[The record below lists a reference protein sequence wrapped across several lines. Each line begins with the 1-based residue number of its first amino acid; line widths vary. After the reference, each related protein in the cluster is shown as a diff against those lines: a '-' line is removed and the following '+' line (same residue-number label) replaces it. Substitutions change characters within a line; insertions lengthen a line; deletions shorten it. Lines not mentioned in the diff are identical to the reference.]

1 MYDKI
6 ILIIFILLFSSIK
19 SQYICSKDSPDI
31 AFRMPD
37 ILDCTNINPI
47 KAKILL
53 RTLNEKS
60 YKTEAILFTNMALT
74 CITADFLNAMLGE
87 QDIHIRTSDTV
98 DYDEMLQ
105 TNNTNIYRNKTL
117 VYDKDTNSYIFG
129 NPIIECVTHAFY
141 RNTFIKYYIKLVR
154 GEVYYRK
161 GKMLSNIANTD
172 GCEYTSKYCQIGVF
186 DTLVWTID
194 PKALGIYY
202 NISKP
207 IDVDIIENK
216 NKLHILFNYLGNKI
230 ALVVDKLE
238 YENNKTE
245 FINTNDHEFTVKILQ
260 YNETKKVK
268 RDINDYE
275 NRLQYNN
282 DILALQKVR
291 TDDICYELSLETL
304 QIYSM
309 CTTNPYSCVST
320 LLNKK
325 NINVRVVGNIYLVK
339 LCSNVTITEYKPA
352 YDKINNICH
361 ELIPIIFDYHNKSG
375 EGYYNI
381 QTGEIF
387 LNTRFIK
394 TGSCDSNNRYIPCDY
409 NNENI
414 CVYDNILG
422 GIKQIN
428 ITKYIITKNNNE
440 IMSKLKNNNRVTP
453 LSEYEP
459 SITDMINRPISTNN
473 IIDKKHIYNLK
484 KENKE
489 HTEIILII
497 SLAII
502 LLIIGIFTFF
512 KLSRVCLKII
522 KKNISDRKINTEIV
536 PMVSVKI

>member
-6 ILIIFILLFSSIK
+6 ILIIFILLFSIIK

-60 YKTEAILFTNMALT
+60 YKTEAILFRNMVLT
-74 CITADFLNAMLGE
+74 CKTADSFHAMFGE
-87 QDIHIRTSDTV
+87 QDIHTYTNEIV
-98 DYDEMLQ
+98 DYDEILQ
-105 TNNTNIYRNKTL
+105 TNNTNVYRNKTL

-129 NPIIECVTHAFY
+129 NPRFECVTYAFY
-141 RNTFIKYYIKLVR
+141 RNTFITYYIKLVR

-161 GKMLSNIANTD
+161 GEMLSDIAGTVECKYNR
-172 GCEYTSKYCQIGVF
+172 KYCQIGAF

-194 PKALGIYY
+194 PKALDIYY

-245 FINTNDHEFTVKILQ
+245 FIKTNDYEFTVKILQ

-352 YDKINNICH
+352 YDKNYNICH
-361 ELIPIIFDYHNKSG
+361 ELIPIIFDYHNKS
-375 EGYYNI
+375 EDGYYNI

-387 LNTRFIK
+387 LTTRFTK
-394 TGSCDSNNRYIPCDY
+394 NGLCDTNKRYIPCDY

-414 CVYDNILG
+414 CVYDNNLG

-428 ITKYIITKNNNE
+428 ITKYIITKNNDE
-440 IMSKLKNNNRVTP
+440 IMLNLKNNNRVTP

-459 SITDMINRPISTNN
+459 SISDMINRPISTNN
-473 IIDKKHIYNLK
+473 IIDKKYIYNLK
-484 KENKE
+484 KENGE
-489 HTEIILII
+489 HYETILVI
-497 SLAII
+497 SLVVI
-502 LLIIGIFTFF
+502 LLIIVIFTFF

-522 KKNISDRKINTEIV
+522 KKNVPDRKIDTEII